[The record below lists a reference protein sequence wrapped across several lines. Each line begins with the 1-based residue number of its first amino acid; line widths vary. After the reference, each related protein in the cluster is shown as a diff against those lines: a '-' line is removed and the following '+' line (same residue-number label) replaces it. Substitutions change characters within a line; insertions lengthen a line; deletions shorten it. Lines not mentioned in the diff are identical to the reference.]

1 VRRIAPSS
9 TGRHWRQPGL
19 ARPTRLRRECQT
31 KQYSIDHEDDGTA
44 IAIASRG
51 YFYPNH
57 CALCA
62 PAVVEHFD
70 ASLPLALTESREKF
84 MHLK

>member
-1 VRRIAPSS
+1 M
-9 TGRHWRQPGL
+9 
-19 ARPTRLRRECQT
+19 
-31 KQYSIDHEDDGTA
+31 
-44 IAIASRG
+44 IASRG